1 MASKI
6 KILVL
11 ILCLCLALVFFGK
24 GKDEKVSTDTTI
36 KEAKLEDVF
45 TDKLLLSDIKIYQ
58 KDKDYVF
65 NANVTNLTANTLD
78 MGFINIKAGDI
89 LLKGYI
95 GEIEPNE
102 KRNLNIQTNESLN
115 GVNKVS
121 ISQE

>member
-11 ILCLCLALVFFGK
+11 ILCLCLVLVFFGK

-78 MGFINIKAGDI
+78 MGFII
-89 LLKGYI
+89 
-95 GEIEPNE
+95 
-102 KRNLNIQTNESLN
+102 
-115 GVNKVS
+115 
-121 ISQE
+121 IS